1 MWRGASAAETGTR
14 NGVKQKTEAERSNM
28 VVEFNHLLPVMPELG
43 MGLPNTY
50 ARWAR
55 SLIRES
61 SSASST
67 SPSASCFSAGE
78 SAVP

>member
-1 MWRGASAAETGTR
+1 MMRETKPKTWARPVARRPSSETGTR

-50 ARWAR
+50 D
-55 SLIRES
+55 SES
-61 SSASST
+61 
-67 SPSASCFSAGE
+67 
-78 SAVP
+78 